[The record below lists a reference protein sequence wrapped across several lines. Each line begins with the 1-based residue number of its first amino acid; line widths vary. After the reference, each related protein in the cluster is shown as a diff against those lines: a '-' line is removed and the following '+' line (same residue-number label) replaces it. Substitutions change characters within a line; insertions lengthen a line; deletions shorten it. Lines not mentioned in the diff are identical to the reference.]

1 MLFRSSDTGPG
12 MANKLA
18 PIHGGATNL
27 LRASKPNQ
35 GHRNRAPEPYN
46 AIRLL
51 TSRISSPIQHAL
63 LTSHLG
69 QFGTPLSILRWATR
83 PIKRS
88 NCGPWQTRQPPRI
101 SRNHRPSRRTLLGK
115 TSGTPNNPM
124 IRFTKTTILPRPQF
138 LLPPLYSTIL
148 THHPATTTKHH
159 TNSELDTRSTT
170 QI

>member
-1 MLFRSSDTGPG
+1 

-18 PIHGGATNL
+18 PIRGGATNL
-27 LRASKPNQ
+27 LRASKPNR
-35 GHRNRAPEPYN
+35 GCRNRAPEPYN

-51 TSRISSPIQHAL
+51 TSQISSLIQHAL

-69 QFGTPLSILRWATR
+69 RFGTPLSILRWATR
-83 PIKRS
+83 PIKRL

-101 SRNHRPSRRTLLGK
+101 SRNHRPPRCTLLGM
-115 TSGTPNNPM
+115 TSRTLNDPT
-124 IRFTKTTILPRPQF
+124 IRFTKTTIPPRPQF
-138 LLPPLYSTIL
+138 LLPPLYSTIP

-159 TNSELDTRSTT
+159 TNPELDTRSTT